1 MYGKHLGR
9 SKNQR
14 TALFKGLVQSLIQ
27 WEKIETTE
35 AKAKAVKG
43 LIDKLITQA
52 KSENTRRLVYQFLV
66 DKNTQEK
73 LIKDIAPRLKNR
85 TSGYTTITRLGR
97 RLGDGAMMVKISLLT
112 EGESKFVPL
121 KKKDK
126 TEKEKVKTEKSQL
139 KAERPLDK
147 KIKEDKPKEEKPKKE
162 AIKKVVKKDK

>member
-14 TALFKGLVQSLIQ
+14 TALFKSLVQSLIQ

-35 AKAKAVKG
+35 AKAKAIKG

-73 LIKDIAPRLKNR
+73 LIKDIVPRLKNR
-85 TSGYTTITRLGR
+85 TSGYTSITRLGR
-97 RLGDGAMMVKISLLT
+97 RLGDGAMMVQIRLLT
-112 EGESKFVPL
+112 EELP
-121 KKKDK
+121 
-126 TEKEKVKTEKSQL
+126 
-139 KAERPLDK
+139 
-147 KIKEDKPKEEKPKKE
+147 KPKKE
-162 AIKKVVKKDK
+162 TRTEEKPQAEIKNKNVKSKNTKKNVK